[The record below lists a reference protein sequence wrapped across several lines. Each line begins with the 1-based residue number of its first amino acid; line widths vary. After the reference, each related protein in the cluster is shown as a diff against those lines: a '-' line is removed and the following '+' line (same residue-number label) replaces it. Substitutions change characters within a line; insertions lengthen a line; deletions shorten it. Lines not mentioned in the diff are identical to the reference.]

1 MRPSF
6 FNGLIIGA
14 IIGVSALVMFSISNE
29 VAGLNGLKLDTLTAP
44 LSKAPGILAITT
56 ITISE
61 VDRRPDAML
70 PAMINSRLPQPL
82 VLSLPA
88 IPLNKF

>member
-29 VAGLNGLKLDTLTAP
+29 VVVLNGLQLDALTAP
-44 LSKAPGILAITT
+44 LSKAPDIIAITT
-56 ITISE
+56 IIISE

-70 PAMINSRLPQPL
+70 PVIINSRLPQPS

>member
-6 FNGLIIGA
+6 FIGLIIGS
-14 IIGVSALVMFSISNE
+14 IIGASALVMFSISNE
-29 VAGLNGLKLDTLTAP
+29 VVGLNGLKLDTLTAP

-70 PAMINSRLPQPL
+70 PVIINSRLPQPL

-88 IPLNKF
+88 VPLNKF